1 MKDKKMKMAFAAP
14 FATLEKLIRLA
25 KQGIEEYGYDEF
37 AKTITNTKE
46 EYLKG
51 IKKEPEGSFEC
62 VSPSSICSKWWA
74 AVDSNHRPH
83 PYQGCALTT

>member
-1 MKDKKMKMAFAAP
+1 MSQKPITQKPIK
-14 FATLEKLIRLA
+14 
-25 KQGIEEYGYDEF
+25 GIEEYGYDEF
-37 AKTITNTKE
+37 AKTIENTKE
-46 EYLKG
+46 ECLKG